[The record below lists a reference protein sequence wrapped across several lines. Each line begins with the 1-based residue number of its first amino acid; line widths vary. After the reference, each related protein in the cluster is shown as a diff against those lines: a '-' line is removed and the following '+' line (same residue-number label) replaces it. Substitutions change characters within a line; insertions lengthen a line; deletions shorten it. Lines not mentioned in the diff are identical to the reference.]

1 MNKQEIQTMIDSTIV
16 PNKKKGIT
24 AESLRLV
31 LKEMAT
37 ATPEGGSGVEVLTVY
52 GGTGYELYEFNP
64 DTIEAFIDDLQN
76 EYPTFNIKGGNLHN
90 YYLDALKNNAY
101 VYERL
106 IENAGKKD
114 IICKLGAGQEQLCM
128 LKDLTNPLY
137 EQTHGFKPADE
148 EESFC
153 DTQVPMSYTVSRYKY
168 TEEGKNNFGLEDI
181 TDIHLFI
188 DAGGDSADITLH
200 PDGSL
205 SFEFIEQEATSSSDF
220 VKRIWI
226 DEALDLEPTE
236 EHIAENK
243 ATYEFFKNGG
253 DALVTL
259 CYNQEGLERF
269 SILCDIADFFDD
281 MFVNASA
288 SWDDNYY
295 THVSNTIGVSVQL
308 YADGHIES
316 DFKRSGYLTAYLPK
330 DGEEY
335 KDYNKEIYDIIKSGD
350 VPSPIMIKAEHA
362 TYTSSIVAFENEE
375 AIIVFVAGFDTNTGA
390 ASMGK
395 MSIQSDGTI
404 AIL

>member
-52 GGTGYELYEFNP
+52 GGNYNEIYEFNP

-76 EYPTFNIKGGNLHN
+76 EYPTLNIKGGNLHN

-114 IICKLGAGQEQLCM
+114 IICKLSVGQEVLCA
-128 LKDLTNPLY
+128 LKDLINPQH
-137 EQTHGFKPADE
+137 EQVHGFKPVDE
-148 EESFC
+148 EESCF
-153 DTQVPMSYTVSRYKY
+153 DTQVPMSYTVFNYKY
-168 TEEGKNNFGLEDI
+168 TEEAKNNWGIEDT
-181 TDIHLFI
+181 TDIHLFVT
-188 DAGGDSADITLH
+188 AGGDSADITLH

-205 SFEFIEQEATSSSDF
+205 SWEFIEQEATSSSDF

-259 CYNQEGLERF
+259 CYDIEGAEKMSLV
-269 SILCDIADFFDD
+269 CDHAGLLGD
-281 MFVNASA
+281 MFVVASA

-295 THVSNTIGVSVQL
+295 THVSNTIGFSVQL
-308 YADGHIES
+308 DADGHIES
-316 DFKRSGYLTAYLPK
+316 EFKRSGYLTAYLPK

-375 AIIVFVAGFDTNTGA
+375 AIIVFVAGFDTSTGA
-390 ASMGK
+390 AYMGK
-395 MSIQSDGTI
+395 MSIHSDGTT

>member
-1 MNKQEIQTMIDSTIV
+1 MIDSTIV

-37 ATPEGGSGVEVLTVY
+37 ATPE
-52 GGTGYELYEFNP
+52 
-64 DTIEAFIDDLQN
+64 
-76 EYPTFNIKGGNLHN
+76 
-90 YYLDALKNNAY
+90 
-101 VYERL
+101 
-106 IENAGKKD
+106 
-114 IICKLGAGQEQLCM
+114 
-128 LKDLTNPLY
+128 
-137 EQTHGFKPADE
+137 
-148 EESFC
+148 
-153 DTQVPMSYTVSRYKY
+153 
-168 TEEGKNNFGLEDI
+168 
-181 TDIHLFI
+181 
-188 DAGGDSADITLH
+188 
-200 PDGSL
+200 
-205 SFEFIEQEATSSSDF
+205 ATSSSDF

-226 DEALDLEPTE
+226 DEALDLDLEPTE

-259 CYNQEGLERF
+259 CYDIEGAEKMSLV
-269 SILCDIADFFDD
+269 CDHAGLFGD
-281 MFVNASA
+281 MFVVASA

-295 THVSNTIGVSVQL
+295 THVSNTIGFSVQL
-308 YADGHIES
+308 DADGHIEFE
-316 DFKRSGYLTAYLPK
+316 FKRSGYLTAYLPK

-390 ASMGK
+390 AYMGK
-395 MSIQSDGTI
+395 MSIQSDGTA

>member
-37 ATPEGGSGVEVLTVY
+37 ATPEGGGTGNANMVKIYCPADLMDTSFNEERIEELIKSFKDKNPQLELDYDELREYLRGLLKKNSEAFKYIVESVGKADYFCAVSATQATQFMIEASNKTYEQIL
-52 GGTGYELYEFNP
+52 GYELYESASGE
-64 DTIEAFIDDLQN
+64 TIIPLCHTAGAVMFTDEA
-76 EYPTFNIKGGNLHN
+76 
-90 YYLDALKNNAY
+90 
-101 VYERL
+101 
-106 IENAGKKD
+106 KK
-114 IICKLGAGQEQLCM
+114 QM
-128 LKDLTNPLY
+128 
-137 EQTHGFKPADE
+137 
-148 EESFC
+148 
-153 DTQVPMSYTVSRYKY
+153 
-168 TEEGKNNFGLEDI
+168 GLED
-181 TDIHLFI
+181 TQYVQLYMASESTAFVN
-188 DAGGDSADITLH
+188 LH

-205 SFEFIEQEATSSSDF
+205 SFESTEQEATSSSDF

-253 DALVTL
+253 YALVTL
-259 CYNQEGLERF
+259 CYNLEGLERF
-269 SILCDIADFFDD
+269 SLLCDTAQFFDD
-281 MFVNASA
+281 MFVSASA

-395 MSIQSDGTI
+395 MSIQNDGTI